1 MAELER
7 AEDTTERGHDGHAV
21 DAAGTPTEGPPGAG
35 SASLEADV
43 AYMREALALAE
54 RGRGFTSPNP
64 VVGAV
69 VVRHGRIVGRG
80 WHARYSAPHAETM
93 ALDEAGEIARG
104 ATLYVTLEP
113 CCFWGKTPPC
123 TDAIA
128 RAGIREVV
136 FAVEDPNPEVC
147 GGGMAALRGDGIEVR
162 AGVLAEEATAANVG
176 YLRYRTTGLPSI
188 LLKLALSLDGRVTPP
203 PGGPRWTSSEPSRR
217 LVHGMRAGADCVM
230 VGIDTVIADDP
241 ELTDRRDERADR
253 QPWRLVLDTALRIPL
268 ESRMVSAA
276 GETRT
281 IVACGGDADVD
292 REEALKA
299 RGLSVWRFERTEHGV
314 DLTSVVRRLADEGA
328 LYVLAEGGP
337 KVASRLLTDGLVDR
351 VAFFI
356 CPVLYGD
363 GGRGALGKLPLVLSR
378 RGVLRNA
385 RWSKSGGDMLFEA
398 ELAGTL
404 GVDRSEER

>member
-1 MAELER
+1 MAQRER
-7 AEDTTERGHDGHAV
+7 AEHMTERGREAHTADAV
-21 DAAGTPTEGPPGAG
+21 GAPTERPPGAG
-35 SASLEADV
+35 SASLEADD

-80 WHARYSAPHAETM
+80 WHARYGAPHAETM
-93 ALDEAGEIARG
+93 ALDEAGELARD

-136 FAVEDPNPEVC
+136 FAVEDPNPAVC
-147 GGGMAALRGDGIEVR
+147 GGGLAALRGDGIEVR
-162 AGVLAEEATAANVG
+162 TGVLAEEATAANVG
-176 YLRYRTTGLPSI
+176 YLRYRTIGLPSV
-188 LLKLALSLDGRVTPP
+188 LLKLALSLDGRVAP
-203 PGGPRWTSSEPSRR
+203 PGGPRWTSSESSRR
-217 LVHGMRAGADCVM
+217 LVHRMRAVADCVM

-241 ELTDRRDERADR
+241 ELTDRREERGDR
-253 QPWRLVLDTALRIPL
+253 QPWRLVLDTALRVPL

-281 IVACGGDADVD
+281 IVACGGDADAD

-299 RGLSVWRFERTEHGV
+299 RGVSVWRFERTQYGV
-314 DLTSVVRRLADEGA
+314 DLTSVVRRLAGEGC

-337 KVASRLLTDGLVDR
+337 RVASRLLTERLVDR

-356 CPVLYGD
+356 CPVLYGSE
-363 GGRGALGKLPLVLSR
+363 GRDALGELPPVLSR
-378 RGVLRNA
+378 RGVLTNV
-385 RWSKSGGDMLFEA
+385 RWSETGGDILFEA
-398 ELAGTL
+398 EVS
-404 GVDRSEER
+404 GVAPEAA